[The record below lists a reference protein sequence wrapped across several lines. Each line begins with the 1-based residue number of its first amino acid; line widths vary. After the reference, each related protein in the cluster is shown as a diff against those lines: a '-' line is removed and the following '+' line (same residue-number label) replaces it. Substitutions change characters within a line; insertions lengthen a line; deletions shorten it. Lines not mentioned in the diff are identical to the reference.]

1 MHSKR
6 QKTMLLI
13 LKIVFVLI
21 LFPLVFF
28 TFVVTAT
35 ALGIKYVNW
44 FTYEEIM
51 FYKHYFTSLV
61 FLFAAMFINLKR
73 R

>member
-1 MHSKR
+1 MHYEI
-6 QKTMLLI
+6 QKTILLI

-21 LFPLVFF
+21 LLPLVFF

-51 FYKHYFTSLV
+51 FYKYYLTSLV
-61 FLFAAMFINLKR
+61 FLFSVIFINLKR